1 MKDSKNLFKKLG
13 LIGIGLCAACCLLP
27 IVPVIFGVG
36 ALTAIS
42 AYLEWAGIVTML
54 LAAVFFGV
62 YYFRKRQAPA
72 CDIDC
77 ACKEDSK
84 LTKAKR

>member
-27 IVPVIFGVG
+27 IVAVMFGVG
-36 ALTAIS
+36 ALTAIG
-42 AYLEWAGIVTML
+42 AYLEWAGIVAMI
-54 LAAVFFGV
+54 LAVVFFAI
-62 YYFRKRQAPA
+62 YFLRRKQAPA

-77 ACKEDSK
+77 ACKEETQLSK
-84 LTKAKR
+84 PKH